1 MKFLKRTMAIIT
13 VLVMISSSCMA
24 ASITSATYD
33 NGKINVTTD
42 GYTSGQQATVL
53 VVKSGVELSRVS
65 ESDIVYI
72 QQVTVG
78 NESPSLELPVADRAK
93 DIGATEVQLFMGGT
107 DINTV
112 IEYKNAENKN
122 AIAITS
128 TPVVVTAYEA
138 SLSTTT
144 FAYNA
149 TEDTIKAA
157 VVVKKTVTTD
167 GVAAAPVV
175 ITEGYTSA
183 VDMSAKTVTVTFP
196 DGKTGVINFTLEDA
210 PSGRT
215 AVAGVV
221 KARGMGSNYSVAQG
235 ALVLVTNGATI
246 VGSAVTDANGAFD
259 ITVPAGTYKVII
271 RYAKITATAI
281 TNYANTVIE
290 NVEVKEDYVK
300 NLASEGADFI
310 KSEKRLVGDANDD
323 GKVTNADYNDVTKG
337 LNATTSN

>member
-128 TPVVVTAYEA
+128 TPVVVTTYEA

-221 KARGMGSNYSVAQG
+221 KYKLGTNLRLAQG
-235 ALVLVTNGATI
+235 ALVLVTNGTTI
-246 VGSAVTDANGAFD
+246 VGSTVTDANGAFD
-259 ITVPAGTYKVII
+259 ITVPAGTYRVII
-271 RYAKITATAI
+271 RYARLTSTSVI
-281 TNYANTVIE
+281 NYANTVFE

-300 NLASEGADFI
+300 TLTGTDIDYILTST
-310 KSEKRLVGDANDD
+310 RLKGDANDD
-323 GKVTNADYNDVTKG
+323 GKVDESDYDAVITG
-337 LNATTSN
+337 LSTAN

>member
-93 DIGATEVQLFMGGT
+93 ELGATEVQLFMGGT
-107 DINTV
+107 DINAV

-128 TPVVVTAYEA
+128 TPVVVTTYEA
-138 SLSTTT
+138 SLSTTK

-149 TEDTIKAA
+149 TEDTVKAA

-175 ITEGYTSA
+175 ITEGYTVA

-221 KARGMGSNYSVAQG
+221 KYKLGTNLRLAQG
-235 ALVLVTNGATI
+235 ALVLVTNGTTI

-259 ITVPAGTYKVII
+259 ITVPAGTYRVII
-271 RYAKITATAI
+271 RYARLTSTSVM
-281 TNYANTVIE
+281 NYANTVFE

-300 NLASEGADFI
+300 TLTGTDIDYILTST
-310 KSEKRLVGDANDD
+310 RLKGDANDD
-323 GKVTNADYNDVTKG
+323 GKVDESDYDAVITG
-337 LNATTSN
+337 LSTAN

>member
-78 NESPSLELPVADRAK
+78 DESPSLELPVADRAK
-93 DIGATEVQLFMGGT
+93 ELGATEVQLFMGGT

-128 TPVVVTAYEA
+128 TPVVVTTYEA

-149 TEDTIKAA
+149 TEDTVKAA

-175 ITEGYTSA
+175 ITEGYTVA
-183 VDMSAKTVTVTFP
+183 VDMNAKTVTVTFP

-215 AVAGVV
+215 AVVGVV
-221 KARGMGSNYSVAQG
+221 KYKLGTNLRLAQG
-235 ALVLVTNGATI
+235 ALVLVTNGTTI

-259 ITVPAGTYKVII
+259 ITVPAGTYRVII
-271 RYAKITATAI
+271 RYARLTSTSVM
-281 TNYANTVIE
+281 NYANTVFE

-300 NLASEGADFI
+300 TLTGTDIDYILTST
-310 KSEKRLVGDANDD
+310 RLTGDANDD
-323 GKVTNADYNDVTKG
+323 GKVDNSDYNDVTKG
-337 LNATTSN
+337 LNAAASN

>member
-93 DIGATEVQLFMGGT
+93 ELGATEVQLFMGGT
-107 DINTV
+107 DINAV

-128 TPVVVTAYEA
+128 TPVVVTTYEA
-138 SLSTTT
+138 SLSTTK

-149 TEDTIKAA
+149 TEDTVKAA

-175 ITEGYTSA
+175 ITEGYTVA

-221 KARGMGSNYSVAQG
+221 KYKLGTNLRLAQG
-235 ALVLVTNGATI
+235 ALVLVTNGTTI

-259 ITVPAGTYKVII
+259 ITVPAGTYRVII
-271 RYAKITATAI
+271 RYARLTSTSVM
-281 TNYANTVIE
+281 NYAKTVFE

-300 NLASEGADFI
+300 TLTGTDIDYILTST
-310 KSEKRLVGDANDD
+310 RLKGDANDD
-323 GKVTNADYNDVTKG
+323 GKVDESDYDAVITG
-337 LNATTSN
+337 LSTAN

>member
-78 NESPSLELPVADRAK
+78 DESPSLELPVADRAK

-196 DGKTGVINFTLEDA
+196 DGKTGVVNFTLEDA

-221 KARGMGSNYSVAQG
+221 KYKLGTNLRLAQG
-235 ALVLVTNGATI
+235 ALVLVTNGTTI

-259 ITVPAGTYKVII
+259 ITVPAGTYRVII
-271 RYAKITATAI
+271 RYARLTPTSVM
-281 TNYANTVIE
+281 NYANTVFE

-300 NLASEGADFI
+300 TLTGTDIDYILTST
-310 KSEKRLVGDANDD
+310 RLKGDANDD
-323 GKVTNADYNDVTKG
+323 GKVDESDYDAVITG
-337 LNATTSN
+337 LSTAN